1 MRLKKERVFRD
12 GKNLVQIIRQGTVLA
27 EIPEELIDD
36 VFPVFQDEENKLAKN
51 DTQFVEWFG
60 TEWER
65 TRNRVL
71 RLATHEQLSRIK
83 IVRVRK

>member
-1 MRLKKERVFRD
+1 MRLKKERVIRD

-36 VFPVFQDEENKLAKN
+36 VFPVFQDEEDKLAKN
-51 DTQFVEWFG
+51 DTQFVDWFR

-65 TRNRVL
+65 TRNQVL
-71 RLATHEQLSRIK
+71 RLATHEQLAKIK
-83 IVRVRK
+83 IVKVQR